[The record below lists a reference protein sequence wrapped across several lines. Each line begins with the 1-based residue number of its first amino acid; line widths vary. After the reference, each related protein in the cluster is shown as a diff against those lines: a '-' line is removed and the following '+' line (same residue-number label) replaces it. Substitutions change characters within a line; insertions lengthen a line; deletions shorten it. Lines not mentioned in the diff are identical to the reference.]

1 MKKALAVLIVLTF
14 SAAILSYYSGI
25 INWKLVDV
33 RGFPRISVQVAT
45 ETSLIN
51 PTSHA
56 PHDPLQTG
64 AAEGH
69 TSASSWQTPQ
79 ESLKTVSTATQS
91 MGASTWPAG
100 PATLP
105 DVTTEVQQ
113 DRTHTTAPKGTDT
126 PAPAGSP
133 TTPSPGWSSPSI
145 TQRTT
150 APQTTTSVNPGTS
163 SAPESPTTSNPGW
176 SSPSITQRTTAPQTT
191 TSVNPG
197 TSSAPGSPTTSSP
210 EWSSPSITQRTTA
223 PQTTTSVNPGTSSA
237 PGSPTASS
245 PEWSS
250 PSITQRTTAPQTTM
264 SVDPGT
270 SSAPGSPTA
279 SSPEWSSPSIT
290 QRTTAP
296 QTTTS
301 VNPGTSSAPGSP
313 TASSPEWSSPS
324 FTQRITA
331 PQTTT
336 SVNPGTSSAPGSPTT
351 SSPEWSSPSITQRTM
366 TLQSVAGPTILR
378 ITTQMT
384 PSSKQTSL
392 ATSGST
398 TSAKGKTTRALPT
411 AVTHHVTAT
420 TSSTKT
426 TMGPTLAPQPSG
438 PQTGNYLVYNGS
450 RACLRADMGVQLL
463 IEDKKT
469 YFTSQ
474 MYFNLDP
481 NVTQASGNCG
491 PQKSNL
497 LLTFPGGFVNLTFTK
512 VKQSYHIVTVEASL
526 TVSPSMNIYSGR
538 KDGLTM
544 FETKVGYS
552 FKCVSEQSV
561 KLSSSLQLH
570 TTDVQLQ
577 AFDFDGEHFGNADEC
592 FSDKNR
598 RAIPVAVGLSIA
610 GLFGVLLTA
619 CLVARKRPGNG
630 YERI

>member
-163 SAPESPTTSNPGW
+163 SAP
-176 SSPSITQRTTAPQTT
+176 
-191 TSVNPG
+191 
-197 TSSAPGSPTTSSP
+197 GSPTTSSP

-237 PGSPTASS
+237 PGSPTTSS
-245 PEWSS
+245 P
-250 PSITQRTTAPQTTM
+250 
-264 SVDPGT
+264 G
-270 SSAPGSPTA
+270 
-279 SSPEWSSPSIT
+279 WSSPSIT

-469 YFTSQ
+469 MRKLKLLRDLPRYFTSQ

>member
-163 SAPESPTTSNPGW
+163 SAP
-176 SSPSITQRTTAPQTT
+176 
-191 TSVNPG
+191 
-197 TSSAPGSPTTSSP
+197 GSPTTSSP

-264 SVDPGT
+264 SVD
-270 SSAPGSPTA
+270 
-279 SSPEWSSPSIT
+279 
-290 QRTTAP
+290 
-296 QTTTS
+296 
-301 VNPGTSSAPGSP
+301 
-313 TASSPEWSSPS
+313 
-324 FTQRITA
+324 
-331 PQTTT
+331 
-336 SVNPGTSSAPGSPTT
+336 PGTSSAPGSPTT

-469 YFTSQ
+469 MRKLKLLRDLPRYFTSQ

-577 AFDFDGEHFGNADEC
+577 AFDFDGEHFGNVNEC
-592 FSDKNR
+592 TSDY
-598 RAIPVAVGLSIA
+598 AIMVPMI
-610 GLFGVLLTA
+610 VLIVIPL
-619 CLVARKRPGNG
+619 CIVILVFCGIRLRKKSMG
-630 YERI
+630 YQRI

>member
-237 PGSPTASS
+237 PGSPTTSS
-245 PEWSS
+245 P
-250 PSITQRTTAPQTTM
+250 
-264 SVDPGT
+264 G
-270 SSAPGSPTA
+270 
-279 SSPEWSSPSIT
+279 WSSPSIT

-324 FTQRITA
+324 ITQRTTA

-469 YFTSQ
+469 MRKLKLLRDLPRYFTSQ